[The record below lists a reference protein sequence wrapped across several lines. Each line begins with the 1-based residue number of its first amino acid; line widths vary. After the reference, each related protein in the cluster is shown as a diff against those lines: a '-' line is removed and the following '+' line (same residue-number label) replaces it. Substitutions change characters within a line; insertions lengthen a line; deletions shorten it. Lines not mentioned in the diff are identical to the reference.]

1 MYLVQIISIL
11 FLLYYANF
19 CNNFD
24 LVVEFNPVPDVAL
37 DVRGDNAKILVKN
50 FGGKNF
56 AQAQKITN
64 FVFISTK
71 IEKFSLYD

>member
-1 MYLVQIISIL
+1 MPIGV
-11 FLLYYANF
+11 AAM
-19 CNNFD
+19 
-24 LVVEFNPVPDVAL
+24 PDVAL
-37 DVRGDNAKILVKN
+37 DDRGGDNANILVKN

-56 AQAQKITN
+56 APQARKMTN